1 MKSHK
6 EIILSVQQ
14 ETHNQHIQNLIKRI
28 QADPKGIA
36 FDTESDGEQL
46 VGKKMLNVYKSHLVG
61 FSICFIDTGEAFYF
75 RYRDES
81 DDVCASNVPLLKA
94 ICESTQPV
102 WAHNWKHDAKV
113 LEREGLR
120 APSYMMDSMIMMWL
134 LGLSA
139 NGNYGLKSLSK
150 TYLNWEMSSFK
161 EALGTCKRWADVPM
175 ERAIKYGK
183 EDSMAVEKL
192 VNKFYWDMDPLLRS
206 HLRTVEMP
214 MVRCLKEME
223 DFGVTLD
230 AKALTK
236 LKDNLSTQVNA
247 LIEEW
252 EFLFPDVLISS
263 SVQVSKYFYGD
274 GLWPTDG
281 VPVGKNGLHSTGR
294 KHVEQARATCD
305 PGSLGH
311 IGADIRLKYQDLNKY
326 LSTFTGTLV
335 EQAEQ
340 HEDGR
345 LRCSFKQ
352 HGTATG
358 RLSCSSPNLQNIPA
372 RSEYGQQIRKAFV
385 APPGKVLVVADYS
398 QIELRV
404 LAHLATSRIGT
415 VGKLA
420 QAYKEGADIHQ
431 QTADLV
437 GCTRQQAKTIN
448 FATVYGAKGKKLAEQ
463 LNVDIDTAESF
474 LARYEESYPEVFEL
488 KKIILEE
495 AYKKGK
501 VRTLAGRYR
510 LIPQLVSA
518 RERDPRHES
527 WNSRLDR
534 WFGERIAFN
543 TPVQGGAADLVKMS
557 MLKFR
562 EAAQYDGTHMVSQ
575 VHDEIIVECSEDRA
589 RYVAWELQHT
599 MENIMRLH
607 VPLVAEPSIGKSWGD
622 CK

>member
-1 MKSHK
+1 
-6 EIILSVQQ
+6 LDQQ
-14 ETHNQHIQNLIKRI
+14 ETHRIIERIKC
-28 QADPKGIA
+28 DPLGFA

-61 FSICFIDTGEAFYF
+61 FSISFIKDGEAHYF
-75 RYRDES
+75 PYRHGDG
-81 DDVCASNVPLLKA
+81 DVWIRVKPILEA
-94 ICESTQPV
+94 ISSTTQPV

-139 NGNYGLKSLSK
+139 NGSYGLKALAK
-150 TYLNWEMSSFK
+150 TYLKWHMSDFK
-161 EALGTCKRWADVPM
+161 EVLGTCKTWADVPLA
-175 ERAIKYGK
+175 RAEKYGK
-183 EDSMAVEKL
+183 EDSIAVQRL
-192 VNKFYWDMDPLLRS
+192 VNAFYFDMEPR
-206 HLRTVEMP
+206 LRTHMRDVEMP
-214 MVRCLKEME
+214 MVLCLKEME
-223 DFGVTLD
+223 DHGVMIDTS
-230 AKALTK
+230 ALSS
-236 LKDNLSTQVNA
+236 LKDELSSKVSA
-247 LIEEW
+247 LIDEW
-252 EFLFPDVLISS
+252 EFLFPDILISS
-263 SVQVSKYFYGD
+263 SVQVSRHFYGN
-274 GLWPTDG
+274 GLWSTDG

-294 KHVEQARATCD
+294 KHVEQAKATCKA
-305 PGSLGH
+305 GSLGY
-311 IGADIRLKYQDLNKY
+311 IGADIRLQYQDLNKY

-335 EQAEQ
+335 EQAQQ
-340 HEDGR
+340 HTDGR

-358 RLSCSSPNLQNIPA
+358 RLSCSGPNLQNIPA
-372 RSEYGQQIRKAFV
+372 RSNYGQLIRKAFV

-398 QIELRV
+398 QIELRI

-448 FATVYGAKGKKLAEQ
+448 FATVYGARGKKLAEQ
-463 LNVDIDTAESF
+463 LDVDLDTAENF
-474 LARYEESYPEVFEL
+474 LARYKESYPEVFEL
-488 KKIILEE
+488 KEIILKE
-495 AYKKGK
+495 AYEKGK
-501 VRTLAGRYR
+501 VLTLGGRYR

-518 RERDPRHES
+518 RTRDTRHES
-527 WNSRLDR
+527 WADRLNR

-562 EAAQYDGTHMVSQ
+562 ETAQHGGTHMVSQ
-575 VHDEIIVECSEDRA
+575 VHDEIIVECDEEHA

-599 MENIMRLH
+599 MENITKLH
-607 VPLVAEPSIGKSWGD
+607 VPLVAEPSVGRSWGD